1 MTDQE
6 LLQAMQK
13 MIEQSERRMC
23 QRIEQ
28 SEIRMCQR
36 IEESEIRM
44 GQRIE
49 QSESRMG
56 QRIEQS
62 ESRMGQMMD
71 QKLEPLKADIEEI
84 KESLDVVRSCTNSLI
99 EWSEKVSMAV
109 HFPLPA
115 IDD

>member
-13 MIEQSERRMC
+13 MIEQSETRMC

-28 SEIRMCQR
+28 S
-36 IEESEIRM
+36 
-44 GQRIE
+44 IE
-49 QSESRMG
+49 QSEV
-56 QRIEQS
+56 
-62 ESRMGQMMD
+62 RMGQMMD
-71 QKLEPLKADIEEI
+71 QKLEPIKADIEEI